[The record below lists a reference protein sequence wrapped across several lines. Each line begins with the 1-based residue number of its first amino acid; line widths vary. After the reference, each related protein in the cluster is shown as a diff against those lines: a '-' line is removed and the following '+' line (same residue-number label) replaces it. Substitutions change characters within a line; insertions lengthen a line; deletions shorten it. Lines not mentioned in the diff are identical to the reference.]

1 MEKTIILG
9 SIYLFLNQ
17 EVMLIVYYLRFNN
30 SDIEYKITDSKYE
43 SLVIAFHLHYTL
55 SYKPVLP
62 DISFIK

>member
-30 SDIEYKITDSKYE
+30 SNIEYKITDSKYE
-43 SLVIAFHLHYTL
+43 SFVIAFNLHYTL